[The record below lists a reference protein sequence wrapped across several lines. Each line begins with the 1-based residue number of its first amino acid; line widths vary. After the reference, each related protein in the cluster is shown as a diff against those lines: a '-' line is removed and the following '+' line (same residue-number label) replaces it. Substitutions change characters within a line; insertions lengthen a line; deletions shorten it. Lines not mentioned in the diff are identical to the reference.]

1 MGKKDNSLNNI
12 KKLPD
17 FLLVIVM
24 IIGLAGFSVLTY
36 AVVTRG
42 ILFFDDPVRHVLY
55 EARRPGLT
63 TLMELI
69 TYAGQWPTIVVIC
82 LLLLIYPKTRS
93 AYGIPATMAAILTQ
107 LLEKTIKNIVCR
119 PRPDISLHLVE
130 QGGYSFPSGHSI
142 TSMAVYLL
150 LFILIMAYMKSGG
163 KKTALLIITLFLS
176 FGVGISRIYVGV
188 HFPSD
193 VLAGWFGGLMMI
205 AVVLLIRDNTKIGR
219 KYMMP

>member
-1 MGKKDNSLNNI
+1 
-12 KKLPD
+12 
-17 FLLVIVM
+17 
-24 IIGLAGFSVLTY
+24 
-36 AVVTRG
+36 
-42 ILFFDDPVRHVLY
+42 
-55 EARRPGLT
+55 
-63 TLMELI
+63 
-69 TYAGQWPTIVVIC
+69 
-82 LLLLIYPKTRS
+82 
-93 AYGIPATMAAILTQ
+93 
-107 LLEKTIKNIVCR
+107 
-119 PRPDISLHLVE
+119 
-130 QGGYSFPSGHSI
+130 
-142 TSMAVYLL
+142 MAVYLL